1 MSLLLCIGHFVLGDA
16 EYQTIQLFSYEH
28 VLLFTHP
35 PDMHQ
40 YQHSS
45 QFLLLAT
52 NLILT
57 LRWSPP
63 ALEKMICFLSHSLKV
78 HNVVLEKKF

>member
-1 MSLLLCIGHFVLGDA
+1 MN
-16 EYQTIQLFSYEH
+16 
-28 VLLFTHP
+28 
-35 PDMHQ
+35 Q

-52 NLILT
+52 SPILT
-57 LRWSPP
+57 LLWSPP

-78 HNVVLEKKF
+78 YHVVLEKKF